1 MLNCCDLKAAQK
13 ISAYAK
19 RCAMKEAEARA
30 KTATSAAG
38 TAKNMASNWMTGE
51 VQASALYAVEAFL
64 CALMND
70 KEGL

>member
-1 MLNCCDLKAAQK
+1 MCNE
-13 ISAYAK
+13 
-19 RCAMKEAEARA
+19 EAEARA